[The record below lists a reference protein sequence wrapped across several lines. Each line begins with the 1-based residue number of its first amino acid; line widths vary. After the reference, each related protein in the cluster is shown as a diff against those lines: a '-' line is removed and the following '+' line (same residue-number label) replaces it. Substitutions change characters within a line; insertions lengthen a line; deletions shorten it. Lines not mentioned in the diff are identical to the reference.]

1 MSQMEKAAP
10 PNPCS
15 APTGSRFGPPLSDGG
30 ELPFDLM
37 LDVLLRVPGKDLCR
51 LRAVCRRWRAATT
64 DSVFVR
70 EHAAR
75 HGVQIFLA
83 NLRNDDAH
91 VHVVD
96 ISGAVV
102 KRINVSAA
110 HRLLCTR
117 LDLACVT
124 NGQNS
129 CCVLDPA
136 TGAVVPGPPV
146 PWQGRVRH
154 LTEHRT
160 SFTLGKVAA
169 TGEYKVLRMF
179 SIGHQIE
186 HQLFEVFTIGGTAN
200 NARWR
205 RLQSPNLKI
214 EPRSAVVIQ
223 GWLEGCGFAYLEEGS
238 VAGAFCVRCLEVV
251 C

>member
-110 HRLLCTR
+110 HRLLSARASTWPASPTGR
-117 LDLACVT
+117 TAVACST
-124 NGQNS
+124 
-129 CCVLDPA
+129 
-136 TGAVVPGPPV
+136 
-146 PWQGRVRH
+146 
-154 LTEHRT
+154 
-160 SFTLGKVAA
+160 
-169 TGEYKVLRMF
+169 
-179 SIGHQIE
+179 
-186 HQLFEVFTIGGTAN
+186 
-200 NARWR
+200 R
-205 RLQSPNLKI
+205 RLV
-214 EPRSAVVIQ
+214 RSCP
-223 GWLEGCGFAYLEEGS
+223 GLRCRGREE
-238 VAGAFCVRCLEVV
+238 
-251 C
+251 